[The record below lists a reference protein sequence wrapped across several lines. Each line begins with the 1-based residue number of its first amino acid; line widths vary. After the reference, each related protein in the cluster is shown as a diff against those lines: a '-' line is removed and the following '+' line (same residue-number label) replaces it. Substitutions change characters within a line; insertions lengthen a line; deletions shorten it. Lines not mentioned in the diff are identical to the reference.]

1 MRKWALA
8 SLMQLALLW
17 GFSAQGQVLKSA
29 STLSP
34 GSLMISVAP
43 VYVFGPDQGP
53 GQNTT
58 FLFLAQAAVGLVKDW
73 DLVFT
78 AGWGPGQNMVPYVGG
93 RVEAPLVQD
102 QEGQPGVAFG
112 LGVHYGYA
120 AGLPIL
126 TDTPGHAV
134 VSVDTVLI
142 LSKGVGNFVAH
153 AALTFQ
159 FVVPGNQEDPL
170 YAQGIISVGGQYL
183 FTPHISLMAEAG
195 FNAARSTDIGRYVTV
210 AFVYYA
216 L

>member
-8 SLMQLALLW
+8 SLLQLALAW
-17 GFSAQGQVLKSA
+17 GFSAQAQVLKSA

-43 VYVFGPDQGP
+43 VYVFDAAS
-53 GQNTT
+53 NST

-78 AGWGPGQNMVPYVGG
+78 AGWGPGSNMVPYVGG
-93 RVEAPLVQD
+93 RVEAPLAPD

-112 LGVHYGYA
+112 LGVHWGYA
-120 AGLPIL
+120 AGLPIH
-126 TDTPGHAV
+126 TDSTGTGV

-142 LSKGVGNFVAH
+142 LSKGVGSFVAH
-153 AALTFQ
+153 AALGFQ
-159 FVVPGNQEDPL
+159 FVVPANEPDPV
-170 YAQGIISVGGQYL
+170 YAQGIISIGGQYL

-195 FNAARSTDIGRYVTV
+195 FNAARSTDLGRYLTV